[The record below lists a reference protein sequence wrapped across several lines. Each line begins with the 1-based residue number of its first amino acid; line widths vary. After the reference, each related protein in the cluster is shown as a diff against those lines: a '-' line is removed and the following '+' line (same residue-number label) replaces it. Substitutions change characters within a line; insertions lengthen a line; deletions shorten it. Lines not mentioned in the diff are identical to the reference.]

1 MNNNEARVHTP
12 AHAGRGART
21 REEKMLLSG
30 AQILVNCLAE
40 QGVFNIFGYPGA
52 SILSVYDA
60 LTASS
65 VKHVLAAHEQG
76 ACFAAEGY
84 ARRSGKAGVVL
95 ATSGPGATNLVTG
108 IADAYMD
115 SVPLVAI
122 TGNVSLDK
130 LGHDS
135 FQEVDIFDVTMPV
148 SKYGMI
154 VKRAGEIAPAVRRAF
169 ALAESGRRGP
179 VLVDIPSNVFDEYA
193 EYTRETPVRPSP
205 RSPLD
210 DEIAR
215 AAEMLNAA
223 KKPVLYIGGGVRAAG
238 AADKVAE
245 LAARLRCPVA
255 VTYMGLG
262 CFDPDSDKFLGVL
275 SAVNGLPAAAIR
287 ECDLFVTVGARF
299 NSRYGAFGAL
309 KKRRIPVL
317 QFDSDRAEI
326 DKNVLAAHAV
336 VGDAALSLAKLLPLV
351 DEKEEADWEYPALP
365 DMREVNCGTE
375 IISALSR
382 KTGRRTTV
390 VTDVGL
396 HQEWAAHNCKIY
408 TPERFLTSGGLGA
421 MGFGLGAAIGAHFAS
436 GDPCLLI
443 TGDGSFNMNFNE
455 LTTAVKH
462 HIPLVVAVL
471 NNNSLGMIRK
481 LQAASRSKSNVNAPY
496 LNVDYAAL
504 ARSLG
509 ARGVTVSETD
519 DIESAIDDALDGP
532 LPVVIDFRI
541 PINTGI

>member
-1 MNNNEARVHTP
+1 MFLN
-12 AHAGRGART
+12 
-21 REEKMLLSG
+21 G

-40 QGVFNIFGYPGA
+40 QGVFNVFGYPGA

-122 TGNVSLDK
+122 TGNVPLDK

-154 VKRAGEIAPAVRRAF
+154 VKRAGDIAPAVRRAF

-179 VLVDIPSNVFDEYA
+179 VVVDIPSNVFDELA
-193 EYTRETPVRPSP
+193 DYTRATPVRPSATVP
-205 RSPLD
+205 SD
-210 DEIAR
+210 ADVEK
-215 AAEMLNAA
+215 AADMLNAA
-223 KKPVLYIGGGVRAAG
+223 QKPVLYVGGGVRAAG
-238 AADKVAE
+238 AADKIAA
-245 LAARLRCPVA
+245 LADRLRCPVA
-255 VTYMGLG
+255 VTYMGIG
-262 CFDPDSDKFLGVL
+262 CFNPDSERYLGVL
-275 SAVNGLPAAAIR
+275 SDSNGLPAAAIK

-326 DKNVLAAHAV
+326 DKNVLAAHSV
-336 VGDAALSLAKLLPLV
+336 VGDAAAALDKVLPLV
-351 DEKEEADWEYPALP
+351 AQKEDADWEYPFLP
-365 DMREVNCGTE
+365 DMKEVNRGTE
-375 IISALSR
+375 IISLLSR
-382 KTGRRTTV
+382 KMGPRATV

-436 GDPCLLI
+436 GDMCLLV

-462 HIPLVVAVL
+462 HIPVVIAVI

-481 LQAASRSKSNVNAPY
+481 LQAASKSKSNVNAPY

-504 ARSLG
+504 ARSMG
-509 ARGVTVSETD
+509 ARGVTVSETED
-519 DIESAIDDALDGP
+519 LDAAIDNALDGP
-532 LPVVIDFRI
+532 LPLVIDFRI